1 VIDGWRGRTAG
12 LAIIALIVTSAV
24 LAAGGS
30 PATGSG
36 FAGPAPPPTWRLVV
50 RGATDE
56 VMLSVPLPDGR
67 FALRYRNSVYGSLA
81 EERFVVTEEGRMS
94 LVELAADEAAV
105 LEEYYSAADRP
116 RTDTASDPLRWRA
129 QPATG
134 LTLQELP
141 LAATR
146 HGLRTLIVDGR
157 GPVPLWQVA
166 GDGGPTLVLEVE
178 AAG

>member
-1 VIDGWRGRTAG
+1 MIDGWRGRTAG
-12 LAIIALIVTSAV
+12 LAIIALMVIGAA
-24 LAAGGS
+24 LAAGWP
-30 PATGSG
+30 PATRSG
-36 FAGPAPPPTWRLVV
+36 YPAPGPPAPWRLVV

-81 EERFVVTEEGRMS
+81 EERFAVTADGRMA

-105 LEEYYSAADRP
+105 LEEYYGAADRP
-116 RTDTASDPLRWRA
+116 RPAEASDPLRWRV
-129 QPATG
+129 QPAAA
-134 LTLQELP
+134 LTLEELP

-146 HGLRTLIVDGR
+146 HGLRTLVVDGR

-166 GDGGPTLVLEVE
+166 GDGGPTLVLGVE

>member
-1 VIDGWRGRTAG
+1 MIDGWRGRTAG
-12 LAIIALIVTSAV
+12 LAIIALIITGAV
-24 LAAGGS
+24 LAAGWPPAARSGS
-30 PATGSG
+30 SG
-36 FAGPAPPPTWRLVV
+36 PDPPPAWWLVV
-50 RGATDE
+50 RAATDE
-56 VMLSVPLPDGR
+56 VMVRVPLPDGR

-81 EERFVVTEEGRMS
+81 EERFVVTDDGRMS

-116 RTDTASDPLRWRA
+116 RPAPAGDPLRWRA
-129 QPATG
+129 QPATA
-134 LTLQELP
+134 LTLEELP

-166 GDGGPTLVLEVE
+166 GDGGPTVILEVE

>member
-1 VIDGWRGRTAG
+1 MIDGWRGRTAG
-12 LAIIALIVTSAV
+12 LAIIALLVTGAALSA
-24 LAAGGS
+24 GWP
-30 PATGSG
+30 PATPSG
-36 FAGPAPPPTWRLVV
+36 FQGPGPPPAWRLVV

-81 EERFVVTEEGRMS
+81 EERFVVTADGRMA

-105 LEEYYSAADRP
+105 LEEYYGTADGPRPAA
-116 RTDTASDPLRWRA
+116 ANDPLRWRA
-129 QPATG
+129 QPATA
-134 LTLQELP
+134 LTLEELP

-146 HGLRTLIVDGR
+146 HGLRTLVVDGR
-157 GPVPLWQVA
+157 RPVLLWQVA
-166 GDGGPTLVLEVE
+166 GDGGPTVVLGVE